1 MADGYIH
8 DGEHEFSELD
18 EWLCEYV
25 DGTIDPVVREALEEY
40 MQVNP
45 ALACHV
51 ERLLETRH
59 LLCRYGCRH
68 QAPEGLQPRLR
79 QRVTS
84 EYVQSTQPL
93 FSSLN
98 MPLVTIATLC
108 SVVAVMLVVVSAQ
121 PLAPS
126 DAAFAPLEKPE
137 GLMSPGLYPSPLPL
151 LASPQSS
158 LQHTGDLFASPTHA
172 MATGPFVSGS
182 SIRPEKINT
191 TRDSVSDAAPS
202 YAVQAFP

>member
-8 DGEHEFSELD
+8 DGDHEFSDLD

-68 QAPEGLQPRLR
+68 QAPKGLQPRLR

-98 MPLVTIATLC
+98 LPLVTIATLC
-108 SVVAVMLVVVSAQ
+108 SVVAVMLIIVSAQ
-121 PLAPS
+121 PPAS
-126 DAAFAPLEKPE
+126 SGTAYTRSVETRTN
-137 GLMSPGLYPSPLPL
+137 GLSRAYRTPLPL
-151 LASPQSS
+151 FSPPQSS
-158 LQHTGDLFASPTHA
+158 LNETELSLVGPTYARATHA
-172 MATGPFVSGS
+172 SISRS
-182 SIRPEKINT
+182 SIKPERSRIT
-191 TRDSVSDAAPS
+191 PDSMLNASAHIANQS
-202 YAVQAFP
+202 YP

>member
-8 DGEHEFSELD
+8 DGDHEFSDLD

-40 MQVNP
+40 MQINP

-68 QAPEGLQPRLR
+68 QAPKGLQPRLR

-108 SVVAVMLVVVSAQ
+108 SVMAVMLIVVSTQ
-121 PLAPS
+121 PFEPADPAYIPS
-126 DAAFAPLEKPE
+126 ATQGNAA
-137 GLMSPGLYPSPLPL
+137 SGLYLSPLPL
-151 LASPQSS
+151 VTSPQSS
-158 LQHTGDLFASPTHA
+158 PQSSRNLFAGPTHA
-172 MATGPFVSGS
+172 MVTGPFTSGS
-182 SIRPEKINT
+182 STRKRIDAP
-191 TRDSVSDAAPS
+191 RDSITGASPS
-202 YAVQAFP
+202 YAIQSYP